1 MQRLLPL
8 AIVALLSV
16 TGCSFG
22 IAGQEPASTPKSI
35 ANLSPTTQ
43 EVRNQPTAKDAV
55 MTLRKTYKGFQAPTG
70 LAIDHSGNLYV
81 SNWSGGSV
89 TRVDIAGNYST
100 FADGMGS
107 PAGLAFDQAD
117 NLYVADYS
125 RDVIYKITPAG
136 EKSIFAQGLHTPTGI
151 VFNHAGDLLVSNR
164 SSNEIVIITASG
176 KIELLAKD
184 MRTPVGVA
192 EDREG
197 NLYVTNYGGGIIKVT
212 PERAISI
219 FSTQFGRPG
228 VGIDIS
234 RQNEIFAVD
243 NGDDCVRRIAPDGS
257 TEIVANNIGGCVALL
272 VHEDTLYVGGWNEGA
287 VYVYSIH

>member
-1 MQRLLPL
+1 MQRLLPV
-8 AIVALLSV
+8 AIVTLLSV
-16 TGCSFG
+16 TGCAFG
-22 IAGQEPASTPKSI
+22 IAGQESASTPKST
-35 ANLSPTTQ
+35 ANLSPSTQ
-43 EVRNQPTAKDAV
+43 EERNQPTVKDAAL
-55 MTLRKTYKGFQAPTG
+55 TLRKTYKSFQAPTG

-125 RDVIYKITPAG
+125 RDVIYKITSAG
-136 EKSIFAQGLHTPTGI
+136 EKIIFAQGLHTPTGI
-151 VFNHAGDLLVSNR
+151 AFNHAGDLLVSNR
-164 SSNEIVIITASG
+164 SSNEIVKITASG
-176 KIELLAKD
+176 KIELIAKD
-184 MRTPVGVA
+184 MRTPVGVV

-212 PERAISI
+212 PEKKII
-219 FSTQFGRPG
+219 TFSTQFGRPG

-234 RQNEIFAVD
+234 SQNEIFVAD
-243 NGDDCVRRIAPDGS
+243 NGDNCIRRLAPDGS
-257 TEIVANNIGGCVALL
+257 TQIAANNIGGCVALL
-272 VHEDTLYVGGWNEGA
+272 VHEDTLYVGSWNEGA